1 MRSLQDYLSNTK
13 QCESI
18 LNTDQN
24 QVMNRMTDDVEN
36 IIRQRIRKFCN
47 YGPDSDWLVADPYL
61 IITKI
66 DKDNKG
72 WYIETESSIPVS
84 IMLEETTK
92 SPLDHFSSYGQKVD
106 KQKGFLIEDI
116 GVYFRWRIHKGD
128 LLISHASSLESTDGL
143 PEELNILSLFS
154 CCQKSKKFTIG
165 NNIKIITIDDVSNL
179 KISGNGCKN
188 VILPPNITAN
198 VAVPSGVKIHHP
210 KNWHEYN
217 NLVNKLGS

>member
-1 MRSLQDYLSNTK
+1 MQSLPDYLNNT
-13 QCESI
+13 QQYESI
-18 LNTDQN
+18 LNPNQN

-61 IITKI
+61 IITKV

-84 IMLEETTK
+84 IMLDETTK

-106 KQKGFLIEDI
+106 KQKGFLIEDMDI
-116 GVYFRWRIHKGD
+116 YFRWRKHRGD

-154 CCQKSKKFTIG
+154 CCQKSRKFTIG

-188 VILPPNITAN
+188 VIFPPNTTAN
-198 VAVPSGVKIHHP
+198 VTAPSGVKIHHP

>member
-1 MRSLQDYLSNTK
+1 MKTLYNTV
-13 QCESI
+13 QQYESI
-18 LNTDQN
+18 LNPNQN
-24 QVMNRMTDDVEN
+24 QVMNRMTDDM
-36 IIRQRIRKFCN
+36 IRGRIREYCTWDRQKHN
-47 YGPDSDWLVADPYL
+47 QGEIWVGADPYL

-116 GVYFRWRIHKGD
+116 CVYFRWRIHRGD
-128 LLISHASSLESTDGL
+128 LLISHDSSLESTDGL
-143 PEELNILSLFS
+143 PEELNVLSLFS

-165 NNIKIITIDDVSNL
+165 NNIKIITIDDMSNL

-198 VAVPSGVKIHHP
+198 VTVPSGVKIHHP

>member
-1 MRSLQDYLSNTK
+1 MKTLYNTV
-13 QCESI
+13 QQYESI
-18 LNTDQN
+18 LNPNQN

-47 YGPDSDWLVADPYL
+47 YGPDSNWLVADPYL

-72 WYIETESSIPVS
+72 WYIETESSISVP

-116 GVYFRWRIHKGD
+116 GVYFRWRMHRGD

-198 VAVPSGVKIHHP
+198 VTAPSGVKIHHP